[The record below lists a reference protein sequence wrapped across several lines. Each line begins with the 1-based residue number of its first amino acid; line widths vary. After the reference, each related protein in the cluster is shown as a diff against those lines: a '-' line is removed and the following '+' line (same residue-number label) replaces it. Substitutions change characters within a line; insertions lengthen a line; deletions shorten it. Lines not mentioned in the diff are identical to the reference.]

1 MGPDFTGKSAAKAPL
16 GDGMVRQ
23 AAAVLQSRPYQ
34 MHKMEAEAMGQKP
47 MSPEEFLMQQQG
59 G

>member
-1 MGPDFTGKSAAKAPL
+1 MGPDFAGKSAAKAPL

-23 AAAVLQSRPYQ
+23 AAAVMQSRPYQ
-34 MHKMEAEAMGQKP
+34 IHKMEAEAMGQKP